1 MNITAM
7 EADAVHRYWK
17 VHEGF
22 LTRMAET
29 SFINEGVVSL
39 EHDEME
45 VRHQHVRIIAPVT
58 DKHDA
63 FYIAL
68 EVCFIQTKQELR

>member
-1 MNITAM
+1 
-7 EADAVHRYWK
+7 
-17 VHEGF
+17 
-22 LTRMAET
+22 MAET